1 MLPLCLHFSKQQ
13 CLSLSTFLFGTTL
26 ALSRQLSAVR
36 MFDIHVTFVHFKFY
50 PWTFQEVPKTTPTSK
65 LAAKAATVPET
76 PVRDSK
82 PSPKKTVT
90 LKKEKKMLV
99 RKLQPKEHQK
109 VSKSEEVVEVPPSLE
124 KKKSGY
130 HGFMA
135 RDGPR
140 TLGSKEIPQ
149 VGFKDLIVNSP
160 LYLLHIFL

>member
-1 MLPLCLHFSKQQ
+1 MAKTTPWAALKGSVLLPLGYLNQFSL
-13 CLSLSTFLFGTTL
+13 LSVTQVLWQYLWCKKTTL
-26 ALSRQLSAVR
+26 A
-36 MFDIHVTFVHFKFY
+36 
-50 PWTFQEVPKTTPTSK
+50 SK

-90 LKKEKKMLV
+90 PKKDKKDV
-99 RKLQPKEHQK
+99 DKETPIK
-109 VSKSEEVVEVPPSLE
+109 GTPNVSQSEEVVEVPPSLE

-130 HGFMA
+130 RHFMA